1 MGSGMDHGLIKKII
15 LDRQLLD
22 VERLRGLEGLAA
34 SSNKPFLD
42 SLLDGGYLREEQILP
57 PLASALGVAVLEE
70 DMDLAYTADLAAK
83 LPAALRD
90 DLEMLPICR
99 SGGQVIVAVSDPLR
113 ADRIDQLRRA
123 TDWIIDLRLA
133 SRRRIEHIRTSGA
146 GSAGVAVE
154 HMQIAEDAEKES
166 GRSLE
171 ELANEA
177 PIVKLVN
184 LILMQGISEGASDIH
199 IEPYEKEA
207 VIRYRV
213 DGVLKES
220 GRHPM
225 DKYPAMTSRIKILAD
240 LNIAERRVPQDGR
253 ISLRLMERMYDL
265 RVATIPCLAGE
276 GIVMRILAKE
286 NVRVTLEELGFG
298 PGTLAGFQK
307 EICKAHGIV
316 LVTGPTGSGKTTSL
330 YAALDKIRSESTMII
345 TVEDPVEYDLA
356 GINQIPVNA
365 QVGMTFAAGLRSIL
379 RLDPDIIM
387 VGEIR
392 DEETATIAIRAAL
405 TGHLVFSTLHT
416 NDAISAVTRL
426 VDMGVASYLVA
437 ASVNAILAQRL
448 VRRTCAHC
456 REEIKADE
464 AMRGLFS
471 SLKRPVPETV
481 MVGKGCDECSKSG
494 YKGRLGLYELFR
506 IDETIREQLATG
518 PTLMELRKLA
528 ADRGFVCMREDGADK
543 VLAGL
548 TTAQEVLRV
557 TQE

>member
-1 MGSGMDHGLIKKII
+1 MDHGLVRQII

-34 SSNKPFLD
+34 SSNKPLLD
-42 SLLDGGYLREEQILP
+42 SLLDEGYLREEQILP
-57 PLASALGVAVLEE
+57 PLASALGVGLLAE
-70 DMDLAYTADLAAK
+70 DMDLAYTADLATE
-83 LPAALRD
+83 LPEPLRND
-90 DLEMLPICR
+90 PEMLPICR
-99 SGGQVIVAVSDPLR
+99 SGGRVIVAVSDPLR
-113 ADRIDQLRRA
+113 VDCVDRLRQS
-123 TDWIIDLRLA
+123 TDWIVELRLA
-133 SRRRIEHIRTSGA
+133 SRRRIERIRNSIG
-146 GSAGVAVE
+146 GSASVAVE
-154 HMQIAEDAEKES
+154 HMQMEEDKTN

-184 LILMQGISEGASDIH
+184 LIVMQGISEGASDIH

-207 VIRYRV
+207 VVRYRV
-213 DGVLKES
+213 DGVLKDS

-225 DKYPAMTSRIKILAD
+225 EQYPAMTSRIKILAD
-240 LNIAERRVPQDGR
+240 LNIAERRIPQDGR
-253 ISLRLMERMYDL
+253 ISLRLMERVYDL
-265 RVATIPCLAGE
+265 RVATIPCLFGE

-286 NVRVTLEELGFG
+286 NVRVSLEELGFG

-307 EICKAHGIV
+307 EITKAHGIV

-330 YAALDKIRSESTMII
+330 YAALDKIKSEATKII

-365 QVGMTFAAGLRSIL
+365 QVGMTFAVGLRSIL

-392 DEETATIAIRAAL
+392 DEETATIAIRSAL

-426 VDMGVASYLVA
+426 VDMGVAPYLVA

-456 REEIKADE
+456 RAAIKADE
-464 AMRGLFS
+464 AVRGLFA
-471 SLKRPVPETV
+471 SLGRPVPETV
-481 MVGKGCDECSKSG
+481 VVGKGCDECSKSG
-494 YKGRLGLYELFR
+494 YKGRLGLYELFC
-506 IDETIREQLATG
+506 IDDTIRERVAAG

-528 ADRGFVCMREDGADK
+528 VERGFVGMREDGADK

-548 TTAQEVLRV
+548 TTVQEVIRV